1 VEQNVRLDSDTWGY
15 GFGGY
20 GTGAWGAWGYGYN
33 GPTSVTTDVVTYD
46 TGTLVVDI
54 WDAEQQELVWRG
66 SYSKVFSEDPEKA
79 EKQVD
84 AAIES
89 MAKRWEKLSR

>member
-1 VEQNVRLDSDTWGY
+1 
-15 GFGGY
+15 
-20 GTGAWGAWGYGYN
+20 
-33 GPTSVTTDVVTYD
+33 
-46 TGTLVVDI
+46 VDI